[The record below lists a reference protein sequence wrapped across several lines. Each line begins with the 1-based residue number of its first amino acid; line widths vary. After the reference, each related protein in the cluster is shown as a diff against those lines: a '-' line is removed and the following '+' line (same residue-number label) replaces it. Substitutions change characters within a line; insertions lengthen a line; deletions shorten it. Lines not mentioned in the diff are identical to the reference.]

1 MSLTASRAA
10 ATAST
15 LALAVLVASCSDSSS
30 SKVLSAS
37 TACFYNADPTA
48 ALSGNLS
55 DTLSAGF
62 TSPLRFALE
71 QAPGNGTVSI
81 ASDSGTYRY
90 QATGSGRGDRD
101 EFRFRVTDSDGNQTT
116 GTVQIVNGQLRI
128 MPVGDSITYGVT
140 SYNASTG
147 DLPTSGFAVGYR
159 LPLYDMLTSNGY
171 QVEMVGPNSSGSGA
185 GLASTAHAGFP
196 GWTSNQMRSGNT
208 GDLAAG
214 RFIDWLT
221 DHTPDAVL
229 LHAGSNDNNTDMAT
243 ASGVVGLLESA
254 NSWRTSNH
262 SLSMLVAQIIKPR
275 ADSSNASDPVETH
288 NQTVANYMASDARY
302 TTDTVVDQYAAL
314 DRNLDMTPPP
324 GDTTGLHPNSSGY
337 AKMAQTWYDA
347 LVSSGTV
354 NKCGA

>member
-55 DTLSAGF
+55 
-62 TSPLRFALE
+62 
-71 QAPGNGTVSI
+71 
-81 ASDSGTYRY
+81 
-90 QATGSGRGDRD
+90 
-101 EFRFRVTDSDGNQTT
+101 
-116 GTVQIVNGQLRI
+116 VNGQLRI

-347 LVSSGTV
+347 LVTGLQWYRQQVRRLTLENLRKSPIRHDTALKV
-354 NKCGA
+354 PQKMLIYLT